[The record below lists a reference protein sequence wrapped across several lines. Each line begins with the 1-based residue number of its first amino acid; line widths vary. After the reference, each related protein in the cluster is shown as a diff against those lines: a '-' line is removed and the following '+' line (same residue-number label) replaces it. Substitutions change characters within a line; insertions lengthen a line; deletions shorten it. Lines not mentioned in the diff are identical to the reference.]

1 MATTNDDSLT
11 LAQAIAQ
18 FLADPTTGT
27 GYTLQTYGVGLKRL
41 LAYVKSAHAAA
52 DQAPASLISV
62 PFALRWITWLLDD
75 QGISER
81 TLLTYLAGFSRF
93 VRFLHN
99 RGLANLSADDVLRL
113 QTELRQVRRVHRP
126 PRRQVRAPS
135 EDDVAA
141 LVRAARGSTAVRQ
154 DFGVSAARLSS
165 PKSQSN
171 AHRTGPETSASG
183 STELAEVSGEP
194 LVEGLAEVS
203 AGTDGAERGE
213 LRRLRDIAMLELLR
227 SSGMRV
233 GELVALRRRDQEEG
247 GRGAGLRRLRVMGKG
262 RKERW
267 AYADADAWAA
277 IRAYLQA
284 RATLDG
290 NTGKP
295 LGGLPLFARHDKGAG
310 SAIRPLT
317 TRSVQIIIEGL
328 ARRAGLEEQGISPHS
343 LRHYFATRVLRVTGN
358 LAIVQDLLD
367 HRSPETTRIYAEV
380 DEAQMRAAHEQAFG
394 QSARDLAPSHRGDDS
409 G

>member
-11 LAQAIAQ
+11 LAQAMAQ

-27 GYTLQTYGVGLKRL
+27 GYTLQTYGTGLKRL
-41 LAYVKSAHAAA
+41 LAYVTSTGAQA
-52 DQAPASLISV
+52 DRAPASLISV
-62 PFALRWITWLLDD
+62 PFALAWITWLLED
-75 QGISER
+75 QGVSER

-99 RGLANLSADDVLRL
+99 RGLANLGADDVLRL

-126 PRRQVRAPS
+126 ASRQVRAPS
-135 EDDVAA
+135 EEDVAA
-141 LVRAARGSTAVRQ
+141 LVRAARG
-154 DFGVSAARLSS
+154 AA
-165 PKSQSN
+165 
-171 AHRTGPETSASG
+171 HTSASG
-183 STELAEVSGEP
+183 AH
-194 LVEGLAEVS
+194 
-203 AGTDGAERGE
+203 GAERGE

-233 GELVALRRRDQEEG
+233 GELVALRRRDLED
-247 GRGAGLRRLRVMGKG
+247 GLRATPPSRLRVMGKG

-284 RATLDG
+284 RGTLDG
-290 NTGKP
+290 NTAKS
-295 LGGLPLFARHDKGAG
+295 LGGLPLFARHDRGAG
-310 SAIRPLT
+310 NAIQPLT
-317 TRSVQIIIEGL
+317 TRSVQIVIEDLG
-328 ARRAGLEEQGISPHS
+328 RQAGLVEQGISPHS

-358 LAIVQDLLD
+358 LAVVQDLLD

-380 DEAQMRAAHEQAFG
+380 DETQKRKAHAQAFG
-394 QSARDLAPSHRGDDS
+394 TLDKERVDVER
-409 G
+409 